1 MSITLQIN
9 PALEK
14 QLRERAAQKG
24 VGVERYVQ
32 LLLEKISSKEMDEL
46 PAPKLDK
53 TESELLQKISLGLS
67 TDFWERYRALMATKE
82 SRLLTETERTLF
94 IEMTDQIEAAN
105 AERMKYLIEL
115 AQLRQIPLL
124 QLMTQLGIKAGNYA

>member
-9 PALEK
+9 PALEQ

-24 VGVERYVQ
+24 VGVEKYAQ
-32 LLLEKISSKEMDEL
+32 SLLEKISSTEMEGL

-53 TESELLQKISLGLS
+53 RESELLQKISLGLS
-67 TDFWERYRALMATKE
+67 ADFWEKYRALVATKE
-82 SRLLTETERTLF
+82 SRLLTETERETF
-94 IEMTDQIEAAN
+94 IGMTDQIEAAN
-105 AERMKYLIEL
+105 AGRMKYLIEL

-124 QLMTQLGIKAGNYA
+124 QLMAQLGIKGGNYA

>member
-9 PALEK
+9 PALEQ

-32 LLLEKISSKEMDEL
+32 SLLEKISSTEIEEL
-46 PAPKLDK
+46 PAPKLSQR
-53 TESELLQKISLGLS
+53 ESDLLQKISLGLS
-67 TDFWERYRALMATKE
+67 PDFWERYRALMTTKE
-82 SRLLTETERTLF
+82 SRLLTETERVTF
-94 IEMTDQIEAAN
+94 IKMTDQIEAAN
-105 AERMKYLIEL
+105 AGRMKYLIEL

-124 QLMTQLGIKAGNYA
+124 QLMTQLGIKGGNYA

>member
-9 PALEK
+9 PALEQ

-32 LLLEKISSKEMDEL
+32 SLLEKISSTEMDDL
-46 PAPKLDK
+46 PAPKLEK
-53 TESELLQKISLGLS
+53 RESELLQKISLGLS
-67 TDFWERYRALMATKE
+67 ADFWEKYRALVVTKE
-82 SRLLTETERTLF
+82 NRPLTEPERATF

-105 AERMKYLIEL
+105 AGRMKYLIEL
-115 AQLRQIPLL
+115 AQVRQIPLL
-124 QLMTQLGIKAGNYA
+124 QLMAQLGIKAGNYA